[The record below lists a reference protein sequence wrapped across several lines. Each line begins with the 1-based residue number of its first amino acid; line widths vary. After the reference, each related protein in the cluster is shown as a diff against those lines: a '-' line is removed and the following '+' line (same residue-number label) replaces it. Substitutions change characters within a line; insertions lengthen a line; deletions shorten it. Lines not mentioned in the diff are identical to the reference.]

1 MGRVLLAN
9 SLVMGLPAL
18 LIAGGVL
25 LITRGR
31 TNAHRTFGFI
41 LMAIP
46 IGIIVYIVAG
56 IAAARMRGE
65 GHFYSVPFG
74 GFTIS
79 DNTAIGF
86 SIVIWIGLVFL
97 ALAGLFRRRTSCPIP
112 TIPKPEPCK
121 RD

>member
-1 MGRVLLAN
+1 MGRVAFAN
-9 SLVMGLPAL
+9 FLVMGLPAL
-18 LIAGGVL
+18 LIGGAMI

-31 TNAHRTFGFI
+31 SNSHRNFGFL

-56 IAAARMRGE
+56 IAAARIRGE

-74 GFTIS
+74 GYTVS

-86 SIVIWIGLVFL
+86 SIVIWIGLVFAL
-97 ALAGLFRRRTSCPIP
+97 LAGLFRRRT
-112 TIPKPEPCK
+112 
-121 RD
+121 